1 MNDAEY
7 CFVETVSEVIS
18 WIIVRVDKRSKNRDM
33 RSLTGRESLEN
44 QFTQINQIVVL
55 KQATEA
61 STKNW

>member
-1 MNDAEY
+1 
-7 CFVETVSEVIS
+7 ETVSEVIS
-18 WIIVRVDKRSKNRDM
+18 WVNVRVDKRSKKRDV